1 MEFSKVEVIC
11 GFGLGKTSLALGKGI
26 AALTDQ
32 KKVIVIQFLK
42 GNTKRDGIELLK
54 GLEPEFKV
62 FRFEK
67 SDSCFEELSE
77 QEKKEELIN
86 IRNGFNFAKKVVT
99 TGECDLLILD
109 EILGLME
116 RGIVSAEELERLLEA
131 REENMSLILTGQV
144 MPECL
149 RPYVDVISTIEH
161 NKVDKNCKEC

>member
-1 MEFSKVEVIC
+1 MELSKVEVIC

-26 AALTDQ
+26 AALTDR

-42 GNTKRDGIELLK
+42 GNAKNDGIELLK

-67 SDSCFEELSE
+67 SDSCFGELSR
-77 QEKKEELIN
+77 QEKQEELIN
-86 IRNGFNFAKKVVT
+86 IRNGFNFAKKVVA

-109 EILGLME
+109 EILGLMDHNIIE
-116 RGIVSAEELERLLEA
+116 VEEFERLLEA
-131 REENMSLILTGQV
+131 REESMGLILTGQV
-144 MPECL
+144 FPEAL

-161 NKVDKNCKEC
+161 INVDKNHKEC